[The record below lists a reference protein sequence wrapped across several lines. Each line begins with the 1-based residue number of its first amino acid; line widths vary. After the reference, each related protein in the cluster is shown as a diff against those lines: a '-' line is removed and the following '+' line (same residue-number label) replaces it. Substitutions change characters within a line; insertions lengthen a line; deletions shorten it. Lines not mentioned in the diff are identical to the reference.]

1 MSVSEHY
8 FIDSSFIQ
16 HIHWYEDTNN
26 MIVTFATNSVWIY
39 YDVPKQVF
47 LKMTKAKSIGS
58 VFNKEIRN
66 KYRAEVL
73 FKIGKTSNIIYS
85 KGEEIVQQT

>member
-1 MSVSEHY
+1 MGIFKKSNKDNLFLLFPDGREV
-8 FIDSSFIQ
+8 
-16 HIHWYEDTNN
+16 
-26 MIVTFATNSVWIY
+26 NSPDDI
-39 YDVPKQVF
+39 
-47 LKMTKAKSIGS
+47 
-58 VFNKEIRN
+58 KEIRN

>member
-8 FIDSSFIQ
+8 FIDSSFIK

-26 MIVTFATNSVWIY
+26 LIITFATDSVWIY
-39 YDVPKQVF
+39 YDVPKQIF
-47 LKMTKAKSIGS
+47 TKMTKAVSIGS

-73 FKIGKTSNIIYS
+73 FKLGKTSNIIYS
-85 KGEEIVQQT
+85 KGEEIVQEA

>member
-8 FIDSSFIQ
+8 FIDSSFIK
-16 HIHWYEDTNN
+16 HIHWYEDTSN
-26 MIVTFATNSVWIY
+26 MIITFATNSVWAY
-39 YDVPKQVF
+39 YGVPKEVF
-47 LKMTKAKSIGS
+47 VNMTKSKSVGS

>member
-16 HIHWYEDTNN
+16 HIHWYEDTSN
-26 MIVTFATNSVWIY
+26 MIITFATNSVWVY

-47 LKMTKAKSIGS
+47 INMTKSKSVGS
-58 VFNKEIRN
+58 VFNKEVRN
-66 KYRAEVL
+66 KFRAEVL
-73 FKIGKTSNIIYS
+73 FKLGKTSNIIYS
-85 KGEEIVQQT
+85 KGEEIVQET